1 MHEITQFQPGFPPP
15 APCPNPLVSG
25 PCSRT
30 NHLDV
35 EALARAVVQ
44 GVRRSR
50 LRQRCEFAL
59 PGDGEAVKYETHFAA
74 RTLSLLALAPV
85 ACRHRHPHPVGWS
98 LVRRP
103 LVRSAFPLRPQ
114 PASRHPRPL
123 MRP

>member
-59 PGDGEAVKYETHFAA
+59 PGDGESVKYEAHFAA
-74 RTLSLLALAPV
+74 VKLPAGNICIHDFAHLVLHEDLELLRLRIAVALYSNDTL
-85 ACRHRHPHPVGWS
+85 
-98 LVRRP
+98 
-103 LVRSAFPLRPQ
+103 
-114 PASRHPRPL
+114 
-123 MRP
+123 